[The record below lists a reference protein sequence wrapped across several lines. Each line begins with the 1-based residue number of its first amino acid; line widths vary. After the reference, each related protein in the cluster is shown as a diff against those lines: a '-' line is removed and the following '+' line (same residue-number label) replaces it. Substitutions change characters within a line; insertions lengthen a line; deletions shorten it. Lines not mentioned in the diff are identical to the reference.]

1 VTKTSPQLVRELASR
16 DGASLVSC
24 YVPFARVGSDVK
36 QNGIRVK
43 NCQRALARAHESGEL
58 DERTVAA
65 AASELGRAADAVADP
80 RAPRSSGLALFASA
94 DECVTL
100 ESANQFAPSVTV
112 APRYYVLPLVPF
124 TSPPSAFVLA
134 LSRHAVR
141 LVDVATAHEIG
152 LPPGMPRSLTDVVGA
167 ERRMP
172 SLHQRSVGAG
182 AVFHGHGDG
191 DDDVLPELTAY
202 CRRIASALSA
212 DIGADGK
219 AVILAGDVQITAIFR
234 RAAIGWPLLDEQI
247 HGNHDRTPA
256 TQLAAFA
263 APLVAMRECARFDE
277 LKALYGARAT
287 EQRASDDPLAIAA
300 AAHAGRIDTL
310 ILEQSA
316 AFDGPRLR
324 ASREPHAIQP
334 EGPFNSEAV
343 LTLRGGGNVRVVPAA
358 AMPTRAPQ
366 AAILRF

>member
-1 VTKTSPQLVRELASR
+1 
-16 DGASLVSC
+16 VSC
-24 YVPFARVGSDVK
+24 YVPFARAGSDVK

-43 NCQRALARAHESGEL
+43 NCQRALATAHESGEL
-58 DERTVAA
+58 DERAIAA
-65 AASELGRAADAVADP
+65 AASELARAADAVEDP

-100 ESANQFAPSVTV
+100 ESATQFAPSVTL
-112 APRYYVLPLVPF
+112 APRYYVLPLLPF
-124 TSPPSAFVLA
+124 TTSTPSAVVLA

-141 LVDVATAHEIG
+141 LVDAATAHELG
-152 LPPGMPRSLTDVVGA
+152 LPPGVPRSLTDVVGA

-172 SLHQRSVGAG
+172 SLQQHSVGTG
-182 AVFHGHGDG
+182 AVFHGHGEG
-191 DDDVLPELTAY
+191 DDDVLPELLTY
-202 CRRIASALSA
+202 CRRIASALAA
-212 DIGADGK
+212 DLGADGK
-219 AVILAGDVQITAIFR
+219 SVVLAGDVQITAIFR
-234 RAAIGWPLLDEQI
+234 RAAAGWPLLDEQI

-263 APLVAMRECARFDE
+263 APLVAVRECARFDE
-277 LKALYGARAT
+277 LKTLYGARLA
-287 EQRASDDPLAIAA
+287 ERRASDDPLAIAA
-300 AAHAGRIDTL
+300 AARAGRIDTL

-316 AFDGPRLR
+316 ALDEPRLR

-343 LTLRGGGNVRVVPAA
+343 LTLRCGGNVRVVPAA